1 MSPPNGSASEAAKAP
16 SVTERVLIIRHAS
29 GLVNRARRMAIE
41 KWPQAKL
48 EVHDLAAY
56 GKPPTDFR
64 WDRYAH
70 LLIDDEYLRREG
82 LLWLSEL
89 RGKPGFPKIVRVPG
103 EVARHRPPAEI
114 EVSAPPLP
122 EKMVAPRKSESRPS
136 AADVKPEAVKTEP
149 AKVESPKLEAPKAE
163 LPKAEP
169 ARPEAPKAEAAKVE
183 APKVEAS
190 RTEPPKAE
198 RSRGAELAATLAE
211 RTKTGHSDTQ
221 AREAKRL
228 ADADAVLKSAGIVG
242 FTPVKSL
249 GSGATANVCLCE
261 RPDKSQVVLK
271 VLKAEGSGDSDL
283 LSRFVQ
289 EYFAA
294 SSIDSP
300 YVAKVFEHGFSETHA
315 YIVMEYF
322 PAGDLRARIA
332 RDRPAPEE
340 SLIIIGSILS
350 ALTSVHAAGII
361 HRDLKPAN
369 VMFRDDGTIALVDF
383 GSART
388 DADPVAKTLA
398 GVVIGTPYYLSP
410 EQALGGKADQ
420 RSDLYSV
427 GVMLYELLTGQRMYA
442 APTLVALFEMHKK
455 APIPKL
461 PEPFARHQ
469 GFLERL
475 VAKSP
480 ELRYTSAEEA
490 FAGLME
496 YMMAESETATA

>member
-1 MSPPNGSASEAAKAP
+1 M
-16 SVTERVLIIRHAS
+16 TERVLIMRHAS
-29 GLVNRARRMAIE
+29 GLVNRARRLALA
-41 KWPQAKL
+41 KWPTAKL

-70 LLIDDEYLRREG
+70 LLIDDEYLRKEG

-89 RGKPGFPKIVRVPG
+89 RTKPNFPKIVRVLP
-103 EVARHRPPAEI
+103 EPSRHKPPAEI
-114 EVSAPPLP
+114 DVQAPPMAERKTDSRP
-122 EKMVAPRKSESRPS
+122 AAAADPKPARKSESPKYENKSTTQPEPVVDS
-136 AADVKPEAVKTEP
+136 ATVI
-149 AKVESPKLEAPKAE
+149 
-163 LPKAEP
+163 
-169 ARPEAPKAEAAKVE
+169 ARAEA
-183 APKVEAS
+183 
-190 RTEPPKAE
+190 R
-198 RSRGAELAATLAE
+198 
-211 RTKTGHSDTQ
+211 
-221 AREAKRL
+221 RL
-228 ADADAVLKSAGIVG
+228 ADAEAVLKSAGIQG
-242 FTPVKSL
+242 FTPVKPL

-261 RPDKSQVVLK
+261 RVSDKQQVVLK
-271 VLKAEGSGDSDL
+271 ILKGEGSGDSDL

-300 YVAKVFEHGFSETHA
+300 YVAKVFEHGFTDSHA

-322 PAGDLRARIA
+322 PAGDLRARVA
-332 RDRPAPEE
+332 RDRPNVEE
-340 SLIIIGSILS
+340 SLIIVGSILS

-383 GSART
+383 GSARR

-410 EQALGGKADQ
+410 EQALGGTADE

-427 GVMLYELLTGQRMYA
+427 GVMFYELLTGQRMYA
-442 APTLVALFEMHKK
+442 AASLVGLFEMHKN

-461 PEPFARHQ
+461 PENLARHQ
-469 GFLERL
+469 RFLERL
-475 VAKSP
+475 MSKKP
-480 ELRYTSAEEA
+480 DERYPSASEA
-490 FAGLME
+490 FTALME
-496 YMMAESETATA
+496 FSMSEAENTAAA

>member
-1 MSPPNGSASEAAKAP
+1 M
-16 SVTERVLIIRHAS
+16 TERVLIMRHAS
-29 GLVNRARRMAIE
+29 GLVNRARRLAIE
-41 KWPQAKL
+41 KWPQARL

-56 GKPPTDFR
+56 GKPPADFR

-70 LLIDDEYLRREG
+70 MLIDDEYLRREG

-89 RGKPGFPKIVRVPG
+89 RARPNFPRIVRVPV
-103 EVARHRPPAEI
+103 EDKPRHKPPAVI
-114 EVSAPPLP
+114 DVKAPPLP
-122 EKMVAPRKSESRPS
+122 AKRESAP
-136 AADVKPEAVKTEP
+136 
-149 AKVESPKLEAPKAE
+149 
-163 LPKAEP
+163 
-169 ARPEAPKAEAAKVE
+169 PKAEATIKPIRQDTKA
-183 APKVEAS
+183 AS
-190 RTEPPKAE
+190 RPAPAE
-198 RSRGAELAATLAE
+198 DSP
-211 RTKTGHSDTQ
+211 SMV
-221 AREAKRL
+221 ARVDAKRL
-228 ADADAVLKSAGIVG
+228 ADAEAVLRSAGIQG
-242 FTPVKSL
+242 FTPVKPL

-261 RPDKSQVVLK
+261 RANKEQVVLK
-271 VLKAEGSGDSDL
+271 ILKGEGSGDADL

-300 YVAKVFEHGFSETHA
+300 YVAKVFEHGFTDSHA

-322 PAGDLRARIA
+322 PAGDLRARVA
-332 RDRPAPEE
+332 RDRPGLEE
-340 SLIIIGSILS
+340 AFIIIGSILS

-383 GSART
+383 GSARR

-410 EQALGGKADQ
+410 EQALGGTADE

-442 APTLVALFEMHKK
+442 AGSLVALFEMHKT

-461 PEPFARHQ
+461 PESLARHQ
-469 GFLERL
+469 RFLERL
-475 VAKSP
+475 VAKQP
-480 ELRYTSAEEA
+480 DERYRSAAEA
-490 FAGLME
+490 FAALMD
-496 YMMAESETATA
+496 YSMSEAKNPAIA

>member
-1 MSPPNGSASEAAKAP
+1 M
-16 SVTERVLIIRHAS
+16 TERVLILRHAS
-29 GLVNRARRMAIE
+29 GLVNRARRMAQE
-41 KWPQAKL
+41 KWPAARL

-56 GKPPTDFR
+56 GKPPADFR

-82 LLWLSEL
+82 LLWLSDL
-89 RGKPGFPKIVRVPG
+89 RTKPNFPRIVRVPA
-103 EVARHRPPAEI
+103 EAPRHKPPPEI
-114 EVSAPPLP
+114 EVKAPPMSQTLSSRR
-122 EKMVAPRKSESRPS
+122 AESRPA
-136 AADVKPEAVKTEP
+136 AADIKPVPQP
-149 AKVESPKLEAPKAE
+149 ARSENKAE
-163 LPKAEP
+163 SRP
-169 ARPEAPKAEAAKVE
+169 AAP
-183 APKVEAS
+183 
-190 RTEPPKAE
+190 
-198 RSRGAELAATLAE
+198 
-211 RTKTGHSDTQ
+211 SDSMIQ
-221 AREAKRL
+221 RAEAKRL
-228 ADADAVLKSAGIVG
+228 ADAAALLQSAGIQG
-242 FTPVKSL
+242 FTPVKAL

-261 RPDKSQVVLK
+261 RADKQQVVLK

-300 YVAKVFEHGFSETHA
+300 YVAKVFEHGFTDSHA

-332 RDRPAPEE
+332 RDRPTPEE
-340 SLIIIGSILS
+340 SLIIIGSILA
-350 ALTSVHAAGII
+350 ALSSVHQAGII

-383 GSART
+383 GSARR

-410 EQALGGKADQ
+410 EQALGGTADE

-442 APTLVALFEMHKK
+442 APTLVALFEMHKN
-455 APIPKL
+455 APIPRL
-461 PEPFARHQ
+461 PDAHARHQ
-469 GFLERL
+469 RFLEKL
-475 VAKSP
+475 VAKDP
-480 ELRYTSAEEA
+480 EQRYRTAREA
-490 FAGLME
+490 LLGLMD
-496 YMMAESETATA
+496 YMAADSERVVAA

>member
-1 MSPPNGSASEAAKAP
+1 M
-16 SVTERVLIIRHAS
+16 TERVLIMRHAS

-41 KWPQAKL
+41 NWPTAKL

-56 GKPPTDFR
+56 GKPPADFR

-70 LLIDDEYLRREG
+70 LLIDDEYLRKEG

-89 RGKPGFPKIVRVPG
+89 RTKPNFPKIVRVPG
-103 EVARHRPPAEI
+103 ETPRHRPPAEI
-114 EVSAPPLP
+114 EVKAPPLP
-122 EKMVAPRKSESRPS
+122 TRKSESRPAAAEIKPIPQQPKPDAARAAEKAAATLTS
-136 AADVKPEAVKTEP
+136 AAADP
-149 AKVESPKLEAPKAE
+149 
-163 LPKAEP
+163 
-169 ARPEAPKAEAAKVE
+169 
-183 APKVEAS
+183 
-190 RTEPPKAE
+190 
-198 RSRGAELAATLAE
+198 AATLA
-211 RTKTGHSDTQ
+211 RV
-221 AREAKRL
+221 EAKRL
-228 ADADAVLKSAGIVG
+228 ADADAVLKSAGIEG
-242 FTPVKSL
+242 FKPVKSL

-300 YVAKVFEHGFSETHA
+300 YVAKVYEHGFSETHA

-340 SLIIIGSILS
+340 ALIIVGSILS

-369 VMFRDDGTIALVDF
+369 VMFREDGTIALVDF
-383 GSART
+383 GSARR

-410 EQALGGKADQ
+410 EQALGGTADE

-442 APTLVALFEMHKK
+442 AATLVGLFEMHKN

-461 PEPFARHQ
+461 PEQFARHQ
-469 GFLERL
+469 RFLERL

-480 ELRYTSAEEA
+480 ELRYASAAEA
-490 FAGLME
+490 FSGLME
-496 YMMAESETATA
+496 YMMSEAENPAIA

>member
-1 MSPPNGSASEAAKAP
+1 M
-16 SVTERVLIIRHAS
+16 TERVLIMRHAS
-29 GLVNRARRMAIE
+29 GLVNRARRVAIT
-41 KWPQAKL
+41 KWPSAKL

-56 GKPPTDFR
+56 GKPPSDFR

-70 LLIDDEYLRREG
+70 LLIDDEYLRKEG

-89 RGKPGFPKIVRVPG
+89 RVRPNFPKIVRVLA
-103 EVARHRPPAEI
+103 EASRHKPPAEI
-114 EVSAPPLP
+114 EVKAPPMP
-122 EKMVAPRKSESRPS
+122 ERKSESRPA
-136 AADVKPEAVKTEP
+136 AADIKPI
-149 AKVESPKLEAPKAE
+149 
-163 LPKAEP
+163 
-169 ARPEAPKAEAAKVE
+169 PKAEAKPEAAKTVN
-183 APKVEAS
+183 K
-190 RTEPPKAE
+190 
-198 RSRGAELAATLAE
+198 AATQPEPAVDSATVIARAE
-211 RTKTGHSDTQ
+211 
-221 AREAKRL
+221 ARRL
-228 ADADAVLKSAGIVG
+228 ADAEAVMKAAGIQG
-242 FTPVKSL
+242 FTPVKAL

-261 RPDKSQVVLK
+261 RVSDKQLVVLK
-271 VLKAEGSGDSDL
+271 ILKGEGSGDSDL

-300 YVAKVFEHGFSETHA
+300 YVAKVFEHGFTESHA

-322 PAGDLRARIA
+322 PAGDLRARVA
-332 RDRPAPEE
+332 RDRPNAEE
-340 SLIIIGSILS
+340 AFIIIGSILS

-383 GSART
+383 GSARR

-410 EQALGGKADQ
+410 EQALGGTADE

-442 APTLVALFEMHKK
+442 AASLVGLFEMHKN

-461 PEPFARHQ
+461 PEPHARHQ
-469 GFLERL
+469 RFLERL
-475 VAKSP
+475 VSKKP
-480 ELRYTSAEEA
+480 DERYRSAAEA
-490 FAGLME
+490 FTALME
-496 YMMAESETATA
+496 YMMSEATAPAIA

>member
-1 MSPPNGSASEAAKAP
+1 M
-16 SVTERVLIIRHAS
+16 TELVLIMRHAS
-29 GLVNRARRMAIE
+29 GLVNRARRLAIQQ
-41 KWPQAKL
+41 WPTAKL

-56 GKPPTDFR
+56 GKPPADFR

-70 LLIDDEYLRREG
+70 LLIDDEYLRKEG

-89 RGKPGFPKIVRVPG
+89 RSKPSFPKIVRVPG
-103 EVARHRPPAEI
+103 ETVRHRPPAEI
-114 EVSAPPLP
+114 EVKAPPMSP
-122 EKMVAPRKSESRPS
+122 PQAMKESRRSESRP
-136 AADVKPEAVKTEP
+136 AGADVKVEPKPET
-149 AKVESPKLEAPKAE
+149 
-163 LPKAEP
+163 
-169 ARPEAPKAEAAKVE
+169 RPDH
-183 APKVEAS
+183 
-190 RTEPPKAE
+190 
-198 RSRGAELAATLAE
+198 RGVTLAATLAE
-211 RTKTGHSDTQ
+211 QTKTGHANTQ
-221 AREAKRL
+221 ARIEAKRL
-228 ADADAVLKSAGIVG
+228 ADADAVLKSAGIQG

-261 RPDKSQVVLK
+261 RPDKTQVVLK

-332 RDRPAPEE
+332 RDRPPPEE

-383 GSART
+383 GSARR

-410 EQALGGKADQ
+410 EQALGGTADE

-427 GVMLYELLTGQRMYA
+427 GVMFYELLTGQRMYA
-442 APTLVALFEMHKK
+442 AGSLVALFEMHKT

-461 PEPFARHQ
+461 PEKLSRHQ
-469 GFLERL
+469 RFLERL
-475 VAKSP
+475 VAKNP
-480 ELRYTSAEEA
+480 DERYNNAAEA
-490 FAGLME
+490 LMALMD
-496 YMMAESETATA
+496 YTTAESEKVVAA

>member
-1 MSPPNGSASEAAKAP
+1 VNAAVEARKVAP
-16 SVTERVLIIRHAS
+16 MTERVLIMRHAS
-29 GLVNRARRMAIE
+29 GLVNRARRVAIE
-41 KWPQAKL
+41 KWPTAKL

-56 GKPPTDFR
+56 GKPPADFR

-89 RGKPGFPKIVRVPG
+89 RGKPNFPKIVRVPA
-103 EVARHRPPAEI
+103 EAPRHRPPAEI
-114 EVSAPPLP
+114 DVKATPMPPKVESAKVEPKVEPA
-122 EKMVAPRKSESRPS
+122 KTVAPV
-136 AADVKPEAVKTEP
+136 AEAPRAEP
-149 AKVESPKLEAPKAE
+149 AKVEAAPAAPVK
-163 LPKAEP
+163 
-169 ARPEAPKAEAAKVE
+169 PEK
-183 APKVEAS
+183 S
-190 RTEPPKAE
+190 I
-198 RSRGAELAATLAE
+198 GAQLAATLAE
-211 RTKTGHSDTQ
+211 RTKTDHATTV
-221 AREAKRL
+221 ARVEAKRL

-340 SLIIIGSILS
+340 ALIIIGSILS

-383 GSART
+383 GSARR
-388 DADPVAKTLA
+388 DADPVARTLA

-410 EQALGGKADQ
+410 EQALGGTADE

-442 APTLVALFEMHKK
+442 AATLVALFEMHKN

-461 PEPFARHQ
+461 PEPFTKHQ
-469 GFLERL
+469 RFLERL
-475 VAKSP
+475 VSKKP
-480 ELRYTSAEEA
+480 DERYNSAAEA
-490 FAGLME
+490 FAALME
-496 YMMAESETATA
+496 YMMSEAEKPAIA

>member
-1 MSPPNGSASEAAKAP
+1 M
-16 SVTERVLIIRHAS
+16 TERVLIMRHAS

-56 GKPPTDFR
+56 GKPPADFR
-64 WDRYAH
+64 WDRYVH
-70 LLIDDEYLRREG
+70 LLIDDEYLRKEG

-89 RGKPGFPKIVRVPG
+89 RSKPNFPKIVRVPA

-114 EVSAPPLP
+114 EVKAPPIT
-122 EKMVAPRKSESRPS
+122 PRKSESRP
-136 AADVKPEAVKTEP
+136 AAAEIKPIPQGKSVSRP
-149 AKVESPKLEAPKAE
+149 AAAPDSPSMILRA
-163 LPKAEP
+163 
-169 ARPEAPKAEAAKVE
+169 
-183 APKVEAS
+183 
-190 RTEPPKAE
+190 
-198 RSRGAELAATLAE
+198 
-211 RTKTGHSDTQ
+211 
-221 AREAKRL
+221 EAKRL
-228 ADADAVLKSAGIVG
+228 ADAEAVLKAAGIQG
-242 FTPVKSL
+242 FTPVKAL

-261 RPDKSQVVLK
+261 RGPAKQQVVLK
-271 VLKAEGSGDSDL
+271 ILKGEGSGDSDL
-283 LSRFVQ
+283 LARFVQ

-300 YVAKVFEHGFSETHA
+300 YVAKVYEHGFSETHA

-322 PAGDLRARIA
+322 PAGDLRARIQ
-332 RDRPAPEE
+332 RERPGVEE
-340 SLIIIGSILS
+340 TFLIVGSILA

-369 VMFRDDGTIALVDF
+369 VMFRDDGTVALVDF
-383 GSART
+383 GSARR

-410 EQALGGKADQ
+410 EQALGGTADE

-442 APTLVALFEMHKK
+442 AGTLVALFEMHKT

-461 PEPFARHQ
+461 PAELAKHQ
-469 GFLERL
+469 RFLERL
-475 VAKSP
+475 VAKKP
-480 ELRYTSAEEA
+480 EDRYRSAAEALEALMDYWTSEA
-490 FAGLME
+490 
-496 YMMAESETATA
+496 ATPAIA

>member
-1 MSPPNGSASEAAKAP
+1 VK
-16 SVTERVLIIRHAS
+16 H
-29 GLVNRARRMAIE
+29 
-41 KWPQAKL
+41 K
-48 EVHDLAAY
+48 
-56 GKPPTDFR
+56 
-64 WDRYAH
+64 
-70 LLIDDEYLRREG
+70 
-82 LLWLSEL
+82 
-89 RGKPGFPKIVRVPG
+89 
-103 EVARHRPPAEI
+103 PPAEI
-114 EVSAPPLP
+114 EVKAPPMP
-122 EKMVAPRKSESRPS
+122 AR
-136 AADVKPEAVKTEP
+136 KTE
-149 AKVESPKLEAPKAE
+149 AISEAEAPKGEAAKIATPDA
-163 LPKAEP
+163 PKGD
-169 ARPEAPKAEAAKVE
+169 APKADAPAAIDATK
-183 APKVEAS
+183 
-190 RTEPPKAE
+190 TPPRAE

-211 RTKTGHSDTQ
+211 RTRTDHATTV
-221 AREAKRL
+221 ARVEAKRL
-228 ADADAVLKSAGIVG
+228 ADADAVLKQAGITT
-242 FTPVKSL
+242 FKPIKTL
-249 GSGATANVCLCE
+249 GAGATANVCLCE

-289 EYFAA
+289 EYFAT

-332 RDRPAPEE
+332 RDRPSPEE
-340 SLIIIGSILS
+340 ALIIIGSILS

-369 VMFRDDGTIALVDF
+369 VMFREDGTIALVDF

-388 DADPVAKTLA
+388 DADPMAKTLA

-442 APTLVALFEMHKK
+442 AATLVALFEMHKK

-469 GFLERL
+469 PFLERL

-480 ELRYTSAEEA
+480 ELRYASAEEA

-496 YMMAESETATA
+496 YMTSEAGAPALA